1 MDLSAFSN
9 LSPGQRR
16 VLTLAGLI
24 AIPTYVLP
32 VSFWGLRAMR
42 PILLRNAVSGAMT
55 LGLVSLVV
63 CGVRQLTQRGSVAKS
78 APSNGQRWQLP
89 IIHEPILPEEM
100 MGSQASGH

>member
-9 LSPGQRR
+9 LSPRHRR
-16 VLTLAGLI
+16 MLSLAGLI

-32 VSFWGLRAMR
+32 VSFWGLRGLR
-42 PILLRNAVSGAMT
+42 PRLLRDAVSGAIT

-63 CGVRQLTQRGSVAKS
+63 RGVRPLTRRGSGVKS

-89 IIHEPILPEEM
+89 IHEPILPEEM

>member
-1 MDLSAFSN
+1 MDLTAFSN
-9 LSPGQRR
+9 LSPRHRR
-16 VLTLAGLI
+16 MLTLAGLI

-63 CGVRQLTQRGSVAKS
+63 CGVRQLRGGSVARS

-89 IIHEPILPEEM
+89 IHEPILPEEM